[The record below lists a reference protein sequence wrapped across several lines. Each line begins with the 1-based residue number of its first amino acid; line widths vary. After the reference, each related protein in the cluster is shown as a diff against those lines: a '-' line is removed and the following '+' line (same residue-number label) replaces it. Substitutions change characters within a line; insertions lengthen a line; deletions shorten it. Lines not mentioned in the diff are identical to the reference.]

1 MAPNENAADAWAS
14 WVGQSGSLRTTVGT
28 DGCGERRDQLFNLAL
43 RLAGR
48 LGQYFALVVG
58 SQVRREQAQSGQVH
72 LPRAD
77 RLQDHRQ
84 ASCGA
89 GEVDP
94 AIGGVLGKA
103 ELADAEGEHRGERP
117 IEVELP
123 LVDLAEMDEKLRF
136 HPSRFVHELSR
147 GGKEVGG
154 AERFDNSS

>member
-48 LGQYFALVVG
+48 LRQYFALVVG

-77 RLQDHRQ
+77 HLQDHRQ

-89 GEVDP
+89 GEMDP
-94 AIGGVLGKA
+94 AVGGVLGKA

-117 IEVELP
+117 VEVEPP
-123 LVDLAEMDEKLRF
+123 LVDLAEMNEKLGIEAVRSP
-136 HPSRFVHELSR
+136 HQLVR
-147 GGKEVGG
+147 GGTKIRR
-154 AERFDNSS
+154 AERFDNGS